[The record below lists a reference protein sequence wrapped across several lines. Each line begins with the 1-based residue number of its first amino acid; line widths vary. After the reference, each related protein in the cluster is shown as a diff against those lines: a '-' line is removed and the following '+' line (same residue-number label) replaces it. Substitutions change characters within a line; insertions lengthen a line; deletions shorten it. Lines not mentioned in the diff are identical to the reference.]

1 MSEEKKDFVIKDRR
15 TFAGDGKDVGE
26 KEEQKEPSPEETKE
40 QVPKDERLEKAP
52 EDTAPD
58 KEPEDTAPDK
68 EPEAETQL
76 PEINFVTFIMSLNAS
91 ALVNLGMVE
100 DPATGKKVK
109 NLPIA
114 KQTIDILGMLA
125 EKTRGNL
132 TSDEENLLKNILYEI
147 RIIYVKE
154 KG

>member
-15 TFAGDGKDVGE
+15 TFAGDGKDAGE
-26 KEEQKEPSPEETKE
+26 KEEQKEPSQEEAKE
-40 QVPKDERLEKAP
+40 QVPKDGRVEKAQ
-52 EDTAPD
+52 EDTAP
-58 KEPEDTAPDK
+58 EG

-91 ALVNLGMVE
+91 ALVNLGKVE